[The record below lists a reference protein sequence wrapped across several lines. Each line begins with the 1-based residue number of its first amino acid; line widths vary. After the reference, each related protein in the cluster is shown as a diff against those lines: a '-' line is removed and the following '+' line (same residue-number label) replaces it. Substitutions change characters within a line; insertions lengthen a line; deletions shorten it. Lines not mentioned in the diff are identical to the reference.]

1 MKLELN
7 NQTVFIGT
15 GSRPLADA
23 SAPTVVFVHGAGMDH
38 TVWVMPTRYFARQ
51 GFRVIAPDLPG
62 HGRSSGAALET
73 IEAMADWLDELA
85 AALNISSL
93 AVVGHSMGSL
103 IACTLAARYPKLVAQ
118 LVLLG
123 TSAPMPVTERLL
135 DAARDNHP
143 AAVSMANTWSHARG
157 RLGGNENPG
166 MWMMAGGARLIE
178 RSAPGV
184 FHTDLAACNSY
195 DPAVVEQISAPAV
208 VIAGSADQMTS
219 AAAGRQVFEAL
230 EQRAGARL
238 VEVPG
243 SGHSILSEYPNE
255 VLDALAGALID
266 C

>member
-1 MKLELN
+1 MKLELDN
-7 NQTVFIGT
+7 ETVFIGT
-15 GSRPLADA
+15 GSRPLADRH
-23 SAPTVVFVHGAGMDH
+23 APTVCFIHGAGMDH
-38 TVWVMPTRYFARQ
+38 TVWVMPARYFARQ
-51 GFRVIAPDLPG
+51 GYRVIAPDLPG

-73 IEAMADWLDELA
+73 IEAMADWLNELA
-85 AALNISSL
+85 AALNVASM

-103 IACTLAARYPKLVAQ
+103 IACTLAARRPELIAQ

-143 AAVSMANTWSHARG
+143 AAVAMANTWSHARG

-195 DPAVVEQISAPAV
+195 DSAVVEQISAPAL
-208 VIAGSADQMTS
+208 VISGSADQMTS
-219 AAAGRQVFEAL
+219 AAAGRQVFDAL
-230 EQRAGARL
+230 DQRAGARL
-238 VEVPG
+238 VELPG
-243 SGHSILSEYPNE
+243 SGHSMLSEYPNE
-255 VLDALAGALID
+255 VLDALAAALID
-266 C
+266 